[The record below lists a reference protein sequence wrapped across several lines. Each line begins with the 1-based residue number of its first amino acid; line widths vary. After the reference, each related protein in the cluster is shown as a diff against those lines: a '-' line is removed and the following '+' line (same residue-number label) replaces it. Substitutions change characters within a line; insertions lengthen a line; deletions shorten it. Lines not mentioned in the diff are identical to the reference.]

1 MSSTET
7 TLVIMAAGMGS
18 RYGGLKQLEAI
29 GSNGEVFM
37 DYAIYD
43 AIKAGFNKAAIII
56 KKENEE
62 DFRQILGRRI
72 EEKIDTTYVYQELPS
87 HRKKPYG
94 TAEAVLCC
102 KDAVKTPFAVIN
114 ADDFYGSKAYVKMH
128 NHLTTSKDSAMVAY
142 YLKNT
147 LSDSGTVARGICKVS
162 SDGYL
167 QEVDEQLA
175 IPKDNDYPPET
186 IVSMNFFGLHPE
198 VFPLLE
204 SEFEKFL
211 KTANI
216 EKDEFLLPRE
226 IDTLI
231 NAGEIKIKV
240 LSSADLW
247 HGITNPEDKDI
258 VISAIKKLEMSGKYE
273 GIL

>member
-1 MSSTET
+1 MSITKT

-29 GSNGEVFM
+29 GSNGKVFM

-43 AIKAGFNKAAIII
+43 AIKAGFDKAVIII

-62 DFRQILGRRI
+62 DFRQVIGNRI
-72 EEKIDTTYVYQELPS
+72 EDKIDTSYVFQKLPD

-102 KDAVKTPFAVIN
+102 KDVVNTPFAVIN
-114 ADDFYGSKAYVKMH
+114 ADDFYGGQAYAKIH
-128 NHLTTSKDSAMVAY
+128 THLTTSKDSAMVAY

-147 LSDSGTVARGICKVS
+147 LSDTGTVARGVCKVG

-167 QEVDEQLA
+167 LEVDEQLA
-175 IPKDNDYPPET
+175 IPKDNDYPADT
-186 IVSMNFFGLHPE
+186 IVSMNFFGLQPE
-198 VFPLLE
+198 IFPMLE
-204 SEFEKFL
+204 LGFENFL
-211 KTANI
+211 KTADIN
-216 EKDEFLLPRE
+216 KDEYLLPRE
-226 IDTLI
+226 IDAYI
-231 NAGEIKIKV
+231 KAGKMRMKV
-240 LSSADLW
+240 LSSDDLW

-258 VISAIKKLEMSGKYE
+258 VISAIKEIELAGKYE
-273 GIL
+273 GI

>member
-1 MSSTET
+1 
-7 TLVIMAAGMGS
+7 MAAGMGS

-37 DYAIYD
+37 DYAIHD
-43 AIKAGFNKAAIII
+43 AIKAGFNKTVIII

-62 DFRQILGRRI
+62 DFRRILGRRI
-72 EEKIDTTYVYQELPS
+72 EEKIDTSYVFQVLPS

-102 KDAVKTPFAVIN
+102 KDTVKTPFAVIN
-114 ADDFYGSKAYVKMH
+114 ADDFYGREAYTKMH
-128 NHLTTSKDSAMVAY
+128 SHLITSKDSAMVAY

-147 LSDSGTVARGICKVS
+147 LSDNGTVARGVCKVGN
-162 SDGYL
+162 DGYL

-198 VFPLLE
+198 IFPMLE
-204 SEFEKFL
+204 SRFEEFL
-211 KTANI
+211 KTADI
-216 EKDEFLLPRE
+216 DKDEFLLPRE
-226 IDTLI
+226 IDSLI
-231 NAGEIKIKV
+231 NTGKIKMKV
-240 LSSADLW
+240 LSSDDLW
-247 HGITNPEDKDI
+247 YGITNPEDKDI
-258 VISAIKKLEMSGKYE
+258 VISAIKKLELAGRYKEMHKTKP
-273 GIL
+273 

>member
-1 MSSTET
+1 
-7 TLVIMAAGMGS
+7 MAAGMGS

-43 AIKAGFNKAAIII
+43 ALKAGFSKAVIII

-62 DFRQILGRRI
+62 DFRRIIGNRI
-72 EEKIDTTYVYQELPS
+72 ENKIDTAYVFQTLPP

-114 ADDFYGSKAYVKMH
+114 ADDFYGREAYVKMRE
-128 NHLTTSKDSAMVAY
+128 HLVSSKDSAMVAY
-142 YLKNT
+142 YLRNT
-147 LSDSGTVARGICKVS
+147 LSDSGTVARGICKVGG
-162 SDGYL
+162 DGYL
-167 QEVDEQLA
+167 LEVDEQLK
-175 IPKDNDYPPET
+175 IPKDNGYPPET

-198 VFPLLE
+198 IFPMLE
-204 SEFEKFL
+204 SGFEKFL
-211 KTANI
+211 KTADI
-216 EKDEFLLPRE
+216 AKDEYLLPRE
-226 IDTLI
+226 IDALI
-231 NAGEIKIKV
+231 KAGKIRIKV
-240 LSSADLW
+240 LSSGDLW

-258 VISAIKKLEMSGKYE
+258 VISAIREIESAGKYVFNPSD
-273 GIL
+273 

>member
-1 MSSTET
+1 MQPPNT

-43 AIKAGFNKAAIII
+43 AIKAGFTKAVIII
-56 KKENEE
+56 KKENEA
-62 DFRQILGRRI
+62 DFKRIIGSRI
-72 EEKIDTTYVYQELPS
+72 ESKIDTTYVYQGLPT

-102 KDAVKTPFAVIN
+102 KDAVSTPFAVIN
-114 ADDFYGSKAYVKMH
+114 ADDFYGREAYVKMH
-128 NHLTTSKDSAMVAY
+128 NHLSTSNDSAMVAY

-147 LSDSGTVARGICKVS
+147 ISDSGTVARGICKVDES
-162 SDGYL
+162 GYL

-175 IPKDNDYPPET
+175 IPKDNDYPQDT
-186 IVSMNFFGLHPE
+186 VVSMNFFGLHPDI
-198 VFPLLE
+198 FPLLE
-204 SEFEKFL
+204 AGFERFL
-211 KTANI
+211 KTTADTA
-216 EKDEFLLPRE
+216 KDEYLLPRE
-226 IDTLI
+226 IDFLI
-231 NAGEIKIKV
+231 KEGKLKMKV
-240 LSSADLW
+240 LSSQDLW

-258 VISAIKKLEMSGKYE
+258 VINAIRKIEAKYK
-273 GIL
+273 